1 MQSLISI
8 DESTGTAKYKQI
20 VQGILN
26 GIDDGRLKIG
36 DQTPSINV
44 LTQEFGL
51 SQDTVLAAYKELKH
65 RGFIASSV
73 GKGFF
78 VAKTDVN
85 ERHNIFVL
93 FDKLTS
99 YKEELYEAMKSSVG
113 SRAALDIYFH
123 HGNQKAFDTLIRNA
137 LGKYTAF
144 VVVPIIG
151 AASDRVL
158 SEIPKK
164 KLFIID
170 QGIARYGKKYRSV
183 CQNFESD
190 VYKALEEASLDIA
203 KYAKLFFVHRDQRQQ
218 FRELE
223 RGFIRFCRENQFDYQ
238 LLSDLK
244 DHKLQPGEFY
254 LLVDDKDL
262 VRAIKHCRSERLK
275 VGKEIGII
283 SYNDSPFKEV
293 IGEGIS
299 TISTDFTH
307 MGKSVMAMIFSNET
321 RHLENPTKLIHR
333 HSF

>member
-1 MQSLISI
+1 MISTMVI
-8 DESTGTAKYKQI
+8 DESTGIAKYRQI

-26 GIDDGRLKIG
+26 GIEDGHLKIG
-36 DQTPSINV
+36 DQIPSINV
-44 LTQEFGL
+44 MTAAFGL
-51 SQDTVLAAYKELKH
+51 SQDTVLAAYKELKL
-65 RGFIASSV
+65 RGIISSSV
-73 GKGFF
+73 GKGYF
-78 VAKTDVN
+78 VARTDVN

-93 FDKLTS
+93 FDKMTS

-113 SRAALDIYFH
+113 NRATLDIYFH

-190 VYKALEEASLDIA
+190 VYKALEEASLDKA
-203 KYAKLFFVHRDQRQQ
+203 KYTKLYFVHRDQRQQ

-223 RGFIRFCRENQFDYQ
+223 RGFIRFCREKQFDYQ

-244 DHKLQPGEFY
+244 DHKLKPGEFY

-262 VRAIKHCRSERLK
+262 VSAIKQCRIERLDF
-275 VGKEIGII
+275 GKEIGIV

-307 MGKSVMAMIFSNET
+307 MGHSVIAMIFNNET
-321 RHLENPTKLIHR
+321 LHLENPSKLIHR